1 LELAARTLHCYA
13 EGRDGDWEAICL
25 DLDVAVQ
32 GRSFE
37 EVFDGLEQAI
47 SLYLQTV
54 ADLPLEERP
63 SLLYRPVPFLVRL
76 RVLAQAARGLFSGN
90 DGDRQRH
97 QFTLP
102 LIA

>member
-1 LELAARTLHCYA
+1 VARTLHCCA

-37 EVFDGLEQAI
+37 QVFDGLEEAI

-54 ADLPLEERP
+54 ADLPPEEQS
-63 SLLYRPVPFLVRL
+63 SLLQRPVPFLVRL
-76 RVLAQAARGLFSGN
+76 KFLAQAARGLFPDV
-90 DGDRQRH
+90 DGDRRH
-97 QFTLP
+97 YQFTLP
-102 LIA
+102 MTA

>member
-1 LELAARTLHCYA
+1 MAARTLHCYA
-13 EGRDGDWEAICL
+13 EGQDGDWEAICL

-37 EVFDGLEQAI
+37 EVFDGLKQAI
-47 SLYLQTV
+47 SLNLRTV
-54 ADLPLEERP
+54 ADLPPEERP
-63 SLLYRPVPFLVRL
+63 FLLHRPVPFLVRL
-76 RVLAQAARGLFSGN
+76 KFLAQAVGELFPGT